1 MTNTTHRGQPV
12 NIPPSGKP
20 QGQPQ
25 KFVRLNDLRRD
36 GYLPWGRSRIYDL
49 IKQGTLPPPIRF
61 GARLTGYTLQ
71 QITEIQQK
79 LMSPATGS

>member
-1 MTNTTHRGQPV
+1 MTNTTHHGQPV
-12 NIPPSGKP
+12 NKVDNPG
-20 QGQPQ
+20 PQ